1 MSAIAVS
8 NLQFTSPSDDIVA
21 AARGLAPTLRSR
33 WADAEQLRR
42 LPDANV
48 AEMNGAGLYKI
59 LQPARSGGRQD
70 NLHVFIDALAEIARG
85 CGSSAW
91 CLGVV
96 NAHHWLAGLFPLQ
109 AQDDI
114 FAENPDALVSAVIG
128 PRGRAVKVDGGYRLT
143 GFWPFCSGSPHADW
157 FMLGGRLTA
166 EDGAVVDEGD
176 FLLPRADVVVKD
188 DWDVG
193 GLRASGSNSVVVN
206 DVFVPTHRFL
216 SIPTAIAGENPGAAA
231 HEGWLYQSE
240 VMPVLAL
247 GVAPAVLG
255 LAEGAIVDFKAR
267 LPGKTVTY
275 TFDEIQIDMPTTHMQ
290 VATAEMKARCAR
302 LLLHDLADQIQ
313 SAAANGRR
321 MTLEARARAR
331 MDVAFAG
338 RLCLEAIEVLFLAA
352 GGSALASGNPIQ
364 RAHRDAHAI
373 NMHGLMNLETNL
385 EMYGRVSLG
394 LPQNSPLI

>member
-1 MSAIAVS
+1 
-8 NLQFTSPSDDIVA
+8 
-21 AARGLAPTLRSR
+21 
-33 WADAEQLRR
+33 
-42 LPDANV
+42 
-48 AEMNGAGLYKI
+48 
-59 LQPARSGGRQD
+59 
-70 NLHVFIDALAEIARG
+70 
-85 CGSSAW
+85 
-91 CLGVV
+91 
-96 NAHHWLAGLFPLQ
+96 
-109 AQDDI
+109 
-114 FAENPDALVSAVIG
+114 
-128 PRGRAVKVDGGYRLT
+128 
-143 GFWPFCSGSPHADW
+143 
-157 FMLGGRLTA
+157 MLGGRLTTT
-166 EDGAVVDEGD
+166 DGTLLDEGD

-193 GLRASGSNSVVVN
+193 GLRASGSNSVVVT
-206 DVFVPTHRFL
+206 DVFVPAHRFL
-216 SIPTAIAGENPGAAA
+216 SIPRAIAGENLGVSA
-231 HEGWLYQSE
+231 HAGWLYRSE

-247 GVAPAVLG
+247 GIAPAILG

-275 TFDEIQIDMPTTHMQ
+275 TFDEVQINMPTTHMQ
-290 VATAEMKARCAR
+290 LATAEMKARCAR

-313 SAAANGRR
+313 SAAEKGQR
-321 MTLEARARAR
+321 MTLEERARAR

-338 RLCLEAIEVLFLAA
+338 RLCVEAIEILFLAA